1 MSLTVDHAGG
11 LRDKQLSVCLPAA
24 SDLVYIVDMLDP
36 ETHVTP
42 TALDRRPRTL
52 VVLDGSERAWRA
64 LAWAVGYARSRQ
76 IPAIELVTQAGP
88 WQHVPDAGQLCA
100 FVATEFPRVDRVALR
115 QSLIE
120 AAREFCSGDGI
131 ALHVSNETCNSSRDL
146 VRLAQRERPDLVVLS
161 GIGSFPAAGARR
173 IAARLMRR
181 GIPVAVIP

>member
-1 MSLTVDHAGG
+1 
-11 LRDKQLSVCLPAA
+11 
-24 SDLVYIVDMLDP
+24 MLDP

-76 IPAIELVTQAGP
+76 IPVLELVTQAGP
-88 WQHVPDAGQLCA
+88 WQHIPDAGQLCA
-100 FVATEFPRVDRVALR
+100 LVATEFPRVDRAALR
-115 QSLIE
+115 ESLIKE
-120 AAREFCSGDGI
+120 AREFCSGGGV
-131 ALHVSNETCNSSRDL
+131 ALRVSGQTCESARDL
-146 VRLAQRERPDLVVLS
+146 VRLAQRERADLVVLS
-161 GIGSFPAAGARR
+161 GMGSFPAIGARR

>member
-1 MSLTVDHAGG
+1 
-11 LRDKQLSVCLPAA
+11 
-24 SDLVYIVDMLDP
+24 MLDP
-36 ETHVTP
+36 ETHVTS

-76 IPAIELVTQAGP
+76 IPVLELVTHAGP

-100 FVATEFPRVDRVALR
+100 LVATEFPRVDRAALR
-115 QSLIE
+115 QSLIDS
-120 AAREFCSGDGI
+120 AREFCSGDGI
-131 ALHVSNETCNSSRDL
+131 ALHVSDQTCESSRDL
-146 VRLAQRERPDLVVLS
+146 VRLAQHDRADLVVLS
-161 GIGSFPAAGARR
+161 GMGSFPAFGARR